1 MRIKKVLKISLPW
14 LAVALILPLATLLLY
29 DVKPSHA

>member
-1 MRIKKVLKISLPW
+1 MIKMLRNFLPW